1 MHQDLPVCGRAC
13 GSYVENEDFSFGLKT
28 QKTGPNLKMYSAQ
41 AHRGSQKN
49 ALPGQTPVL
58 QPGAY
63 AHSDVTAKLLASRV
77 RGTRLTI
84 RQTIFLILDEPSSG
98 RFAAY
103 WSVIMSALV
112 LFSAAAS
119 TLETLQYLHDWFGTM
134 TFLVLKFFFNI
145 WFTLEASLRVA
156 TFTPLRRLWRSPIL
170 WLDVITNLP
179 FWLRLALLPETL
191 TIGQYLS
198 RATHST
204 SALSFAISVLDSLT
218 SLRLL
223 KLARYYE
230 GAGLLAR
237 AVVLSVRPLLV
248 PMFMLLVMVVCFSF
262 LLFELEWSDEIDRCQ
277 QLWEDV
283 GVSATFL
290 RKHRAG
296 VTWDCT
302 ICEADPG
309 VGGSNGGER
318 QTLCSM
324 CNGYPDG
331 HPECLGV
338 RWEQHYP
345 DIPTA
350 MWFIVVTVTP
360 AVKLDPFTYPGTW
373 RGKFFCILV
382 IVLGILFLAMPLSTV
397 GGNFMRVWEQRNML
411 KLQRLVRQ
419 LLLENDLTPDDALI
433 AFQQFDTNN
442 DGEITHQEFIKC
454 VTTVLGLSMSMT
466 ELNELWRDL
475 DDDRN
480 GAISITE
487 FSVCVSA
494 LDQCYELLYRPLSD
508 HVCFNRVRVL
518 RISSFPTRT

>member
-1 MHQDLPVCGRAC
+1 MHHDVPFGRAC
-13 GSYVENEDFSFGLKT
+13 GSYVENEDFSFKFGE
-28 QKTGPNLKMYSAQ
+28 QKTGGPNLKMYSAQ
-41 AHRGSQKN
+41 AHRGSQRN
-49 ALPGQTPVL
+49 GIPGHSPVL

-77 RGTRLTI
+77 RGTRLTA

-103 WSVIMSALV
+103 WSVFMSALV

-119 TLETLQYLHDWFGTM
+119 TLETLPYLHDWFGTS
-134 TFLVLKFFFNI
+134 TFLGLKFFFNI
-145 WFTLEASLRVA
+145 CFTLEAGLHLWSRD
-156 TFTPLRRLWRSPIL
+156 TPMKHLWRSPIL
-170 WLDVITNLP
+170 WLDLITNLP
-179 FWLRLALLPETL
+179 FWLRLVLLPETL
-191 TIGQYLS
+191 TTGQYLS
-198 RATHST
+198 RAAHST
-204 SALSFAISVLDSLT
+204 SALSFVVSVLDSLT

-237 AVVLSVRPLLV
+237 AVMLSVRPLLV

-277 QLWEDV
+277 QLWDGV
-283 GVSATFL
+283 GVSASFL

-296 VTWDCT
+296 VTWECT
-302 ICEADPG
+302 VCEAESEA
-309 VGGSNGGER
+309 GGSGNGER
-318 QTLCSM
+318 QTLCAM

-360 AVKLDPFTYPGTW
+360 AVKLDPYTYPGTW
-373 RGKFFCILV
+373 RGKFFCIIV

-442 DGEITHQEFIKC
+442 DGEITHQEFITC
-454 VTTVLGLSMSMT
+454 VTTVLGLSMTMT

-487 FSVCVSA
+487 FSV
-494 LDQCYELLYRPLSD
+494 R
-508 HVCFNRVRVL
+508 
-518 RISSFPTRT
+518 TRD